1 MERRAAAMEKLRI
14 QRAETADELSKR
26 TESLS
31 SSRTNTSFGSSL
43 RPKRSSSS
51 FPDEAKSGA
60 DGASGRMDPRAATVS
75 GGSFSTPS
83 FLNELSLESERL
95 GIFGRM
101 RGSLGLGSR

>member
-1 MERRAAAMEKLRI
+1 MEKLRI

-51 FPDEAKSGA
+51 LPDEAKSGA